1 MREHRPRLGTG
12 TRQRPPE
19 WTRQKMIALLIGAG
33 MTALVLVI
41 GLVLAVVYVLRPIQ
55 HHAGTADRTA
65 TALTT
70 RADTT
75 PGTGRSAS
83 DQPGAG
89 SDPRNMLANQPMPLV
104 SADAAHPG
112 PVSTADPGAPI
123 TLPAA
128 TLTGAAE
135 VPTGFPHSP
144 SGAMAQLAAID
155 QVALQSGSL
164 PTARE
169 VIANW
174 AQPGGPS
181 TSSWS
186 LIQGLIAL
194 FDETGLSG
202 GGSSQLAIVL
212 TPLMGEIK
220 GSVGTDFVIPCID
233 FELDVTLQQTA
244 RGADADCQR
253 MVWTP
258 SATPTGTAGTVG
270 GVGGRWLI
278 GPGPEPA
285 TPPSVWPDTD
295 TAIAVGYHDLRQ
307 EPAHD

>member
-1 MREHRPRLGTG
+1 ML
-12 TRQRPPE
+12 
-19 WTRQKMIALLIGAG
+19 ALLIGAG
-33 MTALVLVI
+33 VTALVLVI
-41 GLVLAVVYVLRPIQ
+41 GLVLAVIYAVHPTG
-55 HHAGTADRTA
+55 HHVSSADGTGTAGA
-65 TALTT
+65 T
-70 RADTT
+70 RGDTT
-75 PGTGRSAS
+75 FVPGRSAS
-83 DQPGAG
+83 RQPGSG
-89 SDPRNMLANQPMPLV
+89 SDPRDRLADQAMPAV

-128 TLTGAAE
+128 TLTGPAQ

-144 SGAMAQLAAID
+144 AGAMAQLAAID

-164 PTARE
+164 PAARD

-181 TSSWS
+181 TSNWS
-186 LIQGLIAL
+186 LIQGLITL

-202 GGSSQLAIVL
+202 GGSSQLTIVL
-212 TPLMGEIK
+212 TPLMGQIK
-220 GSVGTDFVIPCID
+220 GSVGADFVIPCID

-253 MVWTP
+253 MVWMPPPT
-258 SATPTGTAGTVG
+258 SAG

-278 GPGPEPA
+278 GPGSEPA
-285 TPPSVWPDTD
+285 SPPSVWPDTD
-295 TAIAVGYHDLRQ
+295 TAIAVGYRDLWQ